1 MYESQNKMDL
11 MIEVWESLDCE
22 SIGATELIAIENA
35 VRERFG
41 TAAVES
47 PMAAARLLADEG
59 AELRHEEILRL
70 FVERNAETLH
80 DAALRN
86 IIDVSDLQRLSSS
99 IDRMENLRRRYSSAE
114 DKEGLR
120 LLRQKAIK
128 FKDAAHERSLESQTS
143 PTDRLLNAEIAEW
156 LTIWLQ
162 TPEVFATWSAL
173 RVRSPEF
180 REWFGAS
187 ETKN

>member
-1 MYESQNKMDL
+1 

-22 SIGATELIAIENA
+22 SIGAAELIAIEDA
-35 VRERFG
+35 VRDRFG
-41 TAAVES
+41 AAAVES

-70 FVERNAETLH
+70 FVERNAETLY

-86 IIDVSDLQRLSSS
+86 VIDIGDLQKLSSS
-99 IDRMENLRRRYSSAE
+99 IDRMENLRSRYSADG

-128 FKDAAHERSLESQTS
+128 FKDLAHERSIDSQTS
-143 PTDRLLNAEIAEW
+143 PNERLLNAEMAEW

-162 TPEVFATWSAL
+162 TPEVFAAWSAL
-173 RVRSPEF
+173 RVRSSEF
-180 REWFGAS
+180 REWFGES
-187 ETKN
+187 EGTN

>member
-1 MYESQNKMDL
+1 MYESQNKTDL

-22 SIGATELIAIENA
+22 SIGAAELIAIEDA
-35 VRERFG
+35 VRASFG
-41 TAAVES
+41 NAAVDS

-59 AELRHEEILRL
+59 AELRHDEILRL
-70 FVERNAETLH
+70 FVDRNAKTLH

-86 IIDVSDLQRLSSS
+86 IVDIGDLQKLSRS
-99 IDRMENLRRRYSSAE
+99 IDRMENLRRRYSVAG

-128 FKDAAHERSLESQTS
+128 FKDIAHELSVDSRTS
-143 PTDRLLNAEIAEW
+143 PNDRLLNAEIAEW

-162 TPEVFATWSAL
+162 TPELFGAWAAL
-173 RVRSPEF
+173 RIRSAEF
-180 REWFGAS
+180 REWFG
-187 ETKN
+187 EEGQKN